1 MACPRM
7 AGALNSQSD
16 NRCYYER
23 VRQTETET
31 DTHRQIDRETETDRH
46 RQTQT
51 HRDRQTEVLTQR
63 EINIQSIHVYN
74 MSLCT

>member
-31 DTHRQIDRETETDRH
+31 DTHRQIDRETVD
-46 RQTQT
+46 RQTQADT
-51 HRDRQTEVLTQR
+51 DTQGQTNRGTDTERDQYSEHTC
-63 EINIQSIHVYN
+63 I
-74 MSLCT
+74 